1 MNRFIERDLIF
12 RYEAPGKIITDN
24 AQNFNRRMIVEL
36 CVKWKIKHL
45 KSLTQIQSKNLIL
58 N

>member
-12 RYEAPGKIITDN
+12 RYEAPEKIITDN

-45 KSLTQIQSKNLIL
+45 KSLTQIQ
-58 N
+58 

>member
-12 RYEAPGKIITDN
+12 QYEAPGKKITDN

-36 CVKWKIKHL
+36 CVK
-45 KSLTQIQSKNLIL
+45 
-58 N
+58 